1 MIMLKDATFHEI
13 LNFFDACD
21 QHGKE
26 ITTKLGDGTT
36 QLDDPLDQ
44 DAADGVER
52 TVSWEARLLKKM
64 YIRLRD

>member
-26 ITTKLGDGTT
+26 ITTKLSNGSEM
-36 QLDDPLDQ
+36 DDPLDQ
-44 DAADGVER
+44 DAAEGVER
-52 TVSWEARLLKKM
+52 TVSWEARLLKQM
-64 YIRLRD
+64 YIKLRD